1 VGIGDSSYPGH
12 RLATLLRD
20 AASGRFPPDDGV
32 TEVVPAPAAGG
43 GACVA
48 FTAHSVVAFDL
59 DPDEVHARLAQHAD
73 PLAAA
78 LAPDVVMWL
87 AERSGLHAGIVDVVL
102 AAPASGRE
110 RSTWGA
116 PAPPSEHPRVVRA
129 LERRTDVRIHEVDG
143 GVVTVGRGLAGRWEV
158 ALELDH
164 HSTGRGR
171 ALIAASRD
179 LAPRDEP
186 LFAQVSPGNAR
197 SLRAFLA
204 AGFRP
209 IGSEVLFHS

>member
-1 VGIGDSSYPGH
+1 VSGPS
-12 RLATLLRD
+12 LAALLRD
-20 AASGRFPPDDGV
+20 AASGRFPPDDGR
-32 TEVVPAPAAGG
+32 TEVVPAPAPGA

-48 FTAHSVVAFDL
+48 FTAHSVVALDL
-59 DPDEVHARLAQHAD
+59 DPDEVHARLAVHPD

-78 LAPDVVMWL
+78 LAPDVLVWL
-87 AERSGLHAGIVDVVL
+87 AERSGLQPGIVDVVL
-102 AAPASGRE
+102 AAPPRPTTASGRAW
-110 RSTWGA
+110 SPGSALA
-116 PAPPSEHPRVVRA
+116 PRSEHPRVVRA
-129 LERRTDVRIHEVDG
+129 LQRRSDVRMHEVDG

-158 ALELDH
+158 ALELDRH
-164 HSTGRGR
+164 NTRRGR

-179 LAPRDEP
+179 LVPSDEP

-209 IGSEVLFHS
+209 IGSEVLFHR